1 MLTRGAIQQMV
12 NNVTNIQPRL
22 QILDVKKIVTGQQG
36 ERCRLVLSDGDFYI
50 QGMLASQ
57 CTQMMNNGQLTK
69 YAVIQLTEFVCNNV
83 SGKKICVVI
92 NCDVIQQQGSA
103 MGNPQNIIQHQSQ
116 NSNFA
121 ANQNNA
127 NNRPPA
133 PQNQQAFHQR
143 NLQQN
148 NPNYGNNSNYGQNQN
163 RYQQSSNNSNRYGG
177 GRNDQNIQP
186 VSSLNP
192 YQSTWRI
199 KVRVTKKDTMRH
211 YHNQKGDGKLFGL
224 DLLDK
229 EGTEIRAVCFNEAA
243 DKFYPLFEKDKVYI
257 ISRGSVRLARKG
269 FSHITNDYSITL
281 NQDSEVQMV
290 EDPSGEILSQK
301 YKFVAIEGIEAVE
314 PKQFVDVIGVVVE
327 VGPMATIM
335 SQRTQKELKRR
346 NLKIVDKTAKIEIT
360 LWAEDAENFNE
371 EKLAANT
378 VVAFKGA
385 KVSDFGGRS
394 LSASGLIDVNPDR
407 PEAITLLQWVQQNN
421 GNVADQNIRSITEA
435 RGGGGVSGNAPRRT
449 FAEVKDMK
457 LGEDPDS
464 RFDRKKADYFT
475 VVATITTISH
485 SQDKKPWYEA
495 NPDVNDD
502 TAKNAKVQSMGD
514 GTWRCDKNGKV
525 YNSYIPRY
533 ILRFCATDFSGNI
546 WMTSFNEV
554 AEKILKVPAT
564 EAEKLLNTDP
574 EAYDRIFKDATFKK
588 YVFKCKAFSDVYEDS
603 ARVRYDCIG
612 VQLANPEQESEKL
625 MEKIQ
630 MIHSMKSGNG
640 NGNGNGHN
648 NGNGNING
656 NNNAMN
662 MNKAY

>member
-36 ERCRLVLSDGDFYI
+36 ERCRLVLSDGNFYI
-50 QGMLASQ
+50 QGMLATQ
-57 CTQMMNNGQLTK
+57 MTQMMNNGQLQK
-69 YAVIQLTEFVCNNV
+69 FAIIQLNEFVCNNV

-92 NCDVIQQQGSA
+92 NCNVVGQQNAAIGK
-103 MGNPQNIIQHQSQ
+103 PQNILHVQGNDNNNNNNFSNQS
-116 NSNFA
+116 
-121 ANQNNA
+121 NA

-143 NLQQN
+143 MNQN
-148 NPNYGNNSNYGQNQN
+148 QGYNQNNYGQNQ
-163 RYQQSSNNSNRYGG
+163 SNRYGQNQGNNNRYGQNQG
-177 GRNDQNIQP
+177 GRGGGFGQNNDSNIQP

-199 KVRVTKKDTMRH
+199 KVRVTKKESMRH

-229 EGTEIRAVCFNEAA
+229 EGTEIRAVCFNETA
-243 DKFYPLFEKDKVYI
+243 DKFYSVFDKDKVYI
-257 ISRGSVRLARKG
+257 ISRGSVRLAKKG

-281 NQDSEVQMV
+281 NQDSEVTEV
-290 EDPSGEILSQK
+290 KDNNNEILSQK
-301 YKFVAIEGIEAVE
+301 YKFVKIADIESVE
-314 PKQFVDVIGVVVE
+314 PKSYVDVIGVVEE
-327 VGPMATIM
+327 VGPLGTIM
-335 SQRTQKELKRR
+335 SNKTQKELKKR
-346 NLKIVDKTAKIEIT
+346 NLKIMDRTARIEIT
-360 LWAEDAENFNE
+360 LWSEDAENFNE
-371 EKLAANT
+371 DKMAQNT

-407 PEAITLLQWVQQNN
+407 QEAIELMQWVRSCN
-421 GNVADQNIRSITEA
+421 GNVTTQDVRTLTAGRD
-435 RGGGGVSGNAPRRT
+435 GVSGNAPRRT

-457 LGEDPDS
+457 LGEDLGGMGGD
-464 RFDRKKADYFT
+464 KKKDYFT

-495 NPDVNDD
+495 NPDLNDQ

-546 WMTSFNEV
+546 WMTAFNEA

-564 EAEKLLNTDP
+564 DAERLLSTDT
-574 EAYDRIFKDATFKK
+574 EAYDRLFKEATFKK
-588 YVFKCKAFSDVYEDS
+588 YVFKCRAFSDYYEDS

-625 MEKIQ
+625 IDKIQ
-630 MIHSMKSGNG
+630 MIQSMKSGQQQT
-640 NGNGNGHN
+640 
-648 NGNGNING
+648 
-656 NNNAMN
+656 
-662 MNKAY
+662 Y